1 MAWMKSPFPDP
12 PGFPSLTEDLS
23 APATLRPENS
33 VSRGLKRMRL
43 RAATPRQTLASC
55 STSWKGSPVR
65 TARWWWQTLPPR
77 SWPPAAP
84 RISWRA
90 LAWPAKPSIRERQN
104 ARWKR
109 SASSPKTI
117 AGRVSVEAASM
128 VDGSRSVA
136 VWFSEH
142 RMAHLRERPF
152 SPHRRTLQSMKLHH
166 VVEAQQ
172 FDRDTLIELFEASRR
187 MEGVAKTGGVTDYQ
201 NRIMAALFYEPSTRT
216 RFSFEAAMHRLGG
229 RVIAT
234 ENAAEFSSVSK
245 GETLEDTIR
254 IMNGYADL
262 IVIRHP
268 EVGAA
273 RRAAEASRVPI
284 INAGDGVGQHP
295 TQALLDLYTIQKEIG
310 GIDGLNIAMVGDLAQ
325 GRTVRSLAYL
335 LGKFTGVKI
344 HFVAPALLK
353 MKEDILAYLREHQVE
368 CVEEPDLDTV
378 LPKVN
383 VVYQTRVQ
391 KERFGD
397 RIADYEQCRGL
408 YVLDA
413 AALKLLRPD
422 AIVMPPLPRVDEI
435 AREVDCDPR
444 AAYFRQAQ
452 NGLYVRMAVLEM
464 LLGPSTR
471 G

>member
-1 MAWMKSPFPDP
+1 
-12 PGFPSLTEDLS
+12 
-23 APATLRPENS
+23 
-33 VSRGLKRMRL
+33 
-43 RAATPRQTLASC
+43 
-55 STSWKGSPVR
+55 
-65 TARWWWQTLPPR
+65 
-77 SWPPAAP
+77 
-84 RISWRA
+84 
-90 LAWPAKPSIRERQN
+90 
-104 ARWKR
+104 
-109 SASSPKTI
+109 
-117 AGRVSVEAASM
+117 
-128 VDGSRSVA
+128 
-136 VWFSEH
+136 
-142 RMAHLRERPF
+142 
-152 SPHRRTLQSMKLHH
+152 MKLHH
-166 VVEAQQ
+166 VLEAQQ
-172 FDRDTLIELFEASRR
+172 FDQAMLLELFEASRR
-187 MEGVAKTGGVTDYQ
+187 MEGVAKTGGVTGYQ
-201 NRIMAALFYEPSTRT
+201 NRIMATLFYEPSTRT

-310 GIDGLNIAMVGDLAQ
+310 GIDGLSIAMVGDLAQ

-344 HFVAPALLK
+344 YFVAPPLLR
-353 MKEDILAYLREHQVE
+353 MKEDILTYLRERQVE
-368 CVEEPDLDTV
+368 YAEETDLEDV

-397 RIADYEQCRGL
+397 RIADYEKCRGL
-408 YVLDA
+408 YILDSA
-413 AALKLLRPD
+413 SLKLLRSD
-422 AIVMPPLPRVDEI
+422 AIIMHPLPRVDEI
-435 AREVDCDPR
+435 AMEVDRDPR

-464 LLGPSTR
+464 LLGPAA
-471 G
+471 GG

>member
-1 MAWMKSPFPDP
+1 
-12 PGFPSLTEDLS
+12 
-23 APATLRPENS
+23 
-33 VSRGLKRMRL
+33 
-43 RAATPRQTLASC
+43 
-55 STSWKGSPVR
+55 
-65 TARWWWQTLPPR
+65 
-77 SWPPAAP
+77 
-84 RISWRA
+84 
-90 LAWPAKPSIRERQN
+90 
-104 ARWKR
+104 
-109 SASSPKTI
+109 
-117 AGRVSVEAASM
+117 
-128 VDGSRSVA
+128 
-136 VWFSEH
+136 
-142 RMAHLRERPF
+142 
-152 SPHRRTLQSMKLHH
+152 MKLHH

-262 IVIRHP
+262 IVIRHF
-268 EVGAA
+268 EMGAA
-273 RRAAEASRVPI
+273 RRAAEVSRVPV

-368 CVEEPDLDTV
+368 CVEETDLDKV

-422 AIVMPPLPRVDEI
+422 AIVMHPLPRVDEI